1 MVLRNHLDVGH
12 AKLAVPSQAQLDI
25 LYRYLEGVETAFKE
39 LMNRIS
45 DGVEDGRYT
54 PVSAGELE
62 MDASEQTAFDGL
74 KIA

>member
-1 MVLRNHLDVGH
+1 
-12 AKLAVPSQAQLDI
+12 
-25 LYRYLEGVETAFKE
+25 
-39 LMNRIS
+39 MNRIS

-74 KIA
+74 LAKISARPPASST